1 MNKKTKISCIMTT
14 FNKTQ
19 KTLVSVILPTYNW
32 KPEWLSESIESV
44 LNQTFK
50 DFELIIINDAS
61 NNNIEETILKYRDKD
76 PRIVYLK
83 NEKNLKLVKTLNR
96 GIEHSKW
103 KYIARIDDDDIW
115 INKDKLEKQV
125 NFMEDNEDY
134 WLCWTEK
141 IVVINEQW
149 KQINVVKNRTS
160 DNDIRNHILQSNQF
174 VHSSILIRKTI
185 LNNVW
190 VYDPKYNKAEDY
202 ELWCRIWT
210 KYKFTNLENI
220 AIKYRIN
227 SKWVSMNNFYYQKRL
242 SFKICL
248 KYLKYYPNF
257 IKAMILRIWD
267 FMLPENLK
275 NHLLKLIIKS
285 WKINK

>member
-115 INKDKLEKQV
+115 INKDKLKKQV

-202 ELWCRIWT
+202 EVWCRIWT